1 MNMIKKFLKDKKI
14 MIIVVFIIIVIGAFF
29 IAQNKNNISKNN
41 NVVHIYYRTH
51 SNGKW
56 TNWKKD
62 GKTSGNMK
70 DNIDNIEFKY
80 KFKKENNT
88 LSYSIYSKK
97 WSVDYT
103 PGDNMKNTNIKGIMI
118 DDYDILSKKFY
129 ICYRTYNEK
138 NKWLNWSCNGVVNGN
153 AKYNIKA
160 VEVKFVPRN
169 SVLSDYL
176 KDYSDSKVSNFN
188 F

>member
-1 MNMIKKFLKDKKI
+1 MNMKENFKGKKSI
-14 MIIVVFIIIVIGAFF
+14 IIVVFVIIVIAAFF
-29 IAQNKNNISKNN
+29 IVQNKNNTYKNN

-80 KFKKENNT
+80 KFKKENDL
-88 LSYSIYSKK
+88 LSYSVYSKK
-97 WSVDYT
+97 WSIDYT
-103 PGDNMKNTNIKGIMI
+103 PGDNMKNTTINGIMI
-118 DDYDILSKKFY
+118 DNYDVLSKRFY
-129 ICYRTYNEK
+129 ICYRTYNK
-138 NKWLNWSCNGVVNGN
+138 NNKWLNWSCNGEANGN

-160 VEVKFVPRN
+160 IEVKFVPRN

-176 KDYSDSKVSNFN
+176 KDYSDSKISNFN

>member
-1 MNMIKKFLKDKKI
+1 MNMKENFKGKKSI
-14 MIIVVFIIIVIGAFF
+14 IIVVFVIIVIAAFF
-29 IAQNKNNISKNN
+29 IVQNKNNTYKNN

-56 TNWKKD
+56 TKWKKD

-80 KFKKENNT
+80 KFKKENDL
-88 LSYSIYSKK
+88 LSYSVYSKK
-97 WSVDYT
+97 WSIDYT
-103 PGDNMKNTNIKGIMI
+103 PGDNMKNTTINGIMI
-118 DDYDILSKKFY
+118 DNYDVLSKRFY
-129 ICYRTYNEK
+129 ICYRTYNK
-138 NKWLNWSCNGVVNGN
+138 NNKWLNWSCNGEANGN

-160 VEVKFVPRN
+160 IEVKFVPRN

-176 KDYSDSKVSNFN
+176 KDYSDSKISNFN

>member
-1 MNMIKKFLKDKKI
+1 MNMKENFKGKKSI
-14 MIIVVFIIIVIGAFF
+14 IIVVFVIIVIAAFF
-29 IAQNKNNISKNN
+29 IVQNKNNIYKNN

-80 KFKKENNT
+80 KFKKGNDL
-88 LSYSIYSKK
+88 LSYSVYSKK
-97 WSVDYT
+97 WSIDYT
-103 PGDNMKNTNIKGIMI
+103 PGDNMKNTTINGIMI
-118 DDYDILSKKFY
+118 DNYDVLSKRFY
-129 ICYRTYNEK
+129 ICYRTYNK
-138 NKWLNWSCNGVVNGN
+138 NNKWLNWSCNGEANGN

-160 VEVKFVPRN
+160 IEVKFVPRN

-176 KDYSDSKVSNFN
+176 KDYSDSKISNFN